1 MIKLNII
8 LFKFIEVII
17 EDNYK
22 LNVIMK
28 TIMQTFYFLL
38 FFQKN
43 MLPYILSPVS
53 YIHDI
58 TL

>member
-1 MIKLNII
+1 MIKLNRI

-28 TIMQTFYFLL
+28 TIMQTFHFLL
-38 FFQKN
+38 FFQKK